1 MANGAFAI
9 FYFRAGN
16 AEGLEMTTNA
26 AAGGGGG
33 AGAQVVLSWSE
44 RVLEWLLRNPQSR
57 LASSNAI
64 AEVDRVAEGDQTV
77 PLDWFGPVAESLSQL
92 PWGQDAWSSEGA
104 HLLNDGAVGRLLLLL
119 QEFLPADGPAPV
131 ISPTWDGGVQADWE
145 LGDLYLE
152 VEIVPNGV
160 TRCCFVDERSD
171 DTCDEQF
178 ELSGRESELRRYV
191 EIVSDSAAALRSGD

>member
-1 MANGAFAI
+1 M
-9 FYFRAGN
+9 
-16 AEGLEMTTNA
+16 
-26 AAGGGGG
+26 
-33 AGAQVVLSWSE
+33 
-44 RVLEWLLRNPQSR
+44 
-57 LASSNAI
+57 
-64 AEVDRVAEGDQTV
+64 
-77 PLDWFGPVAESLSQL
+77 
-92 PWGQDAWSSEGA
+92 
-104 HLLNDGAVGRLLLLL
+104 GRLLLLL

-131 ISPTWDGGVQADWE
+131 ISPMWDGGVQADWE

-191 EIVSDSAAALRSGD
+191 ETVSDYAAALRGGD